1 MTRDRKILR
10 NRDFIGWVVTL
21 SLPVLVFVSVYLTST
36 PRYNQPLAQLV
47 TRFTPSEETPVQF
60 SFHWDV
66 YETEEL
72 ALEHCDV
79 PIMIVHIS
87 SQDTPEWGCPQDE
100 NENG

>member
-1 MTRDRKILR
+1 MTRDPKVLRSRNIL
-10 NRDFIGWVVTL
+10 GWMVTL
-21 SLPVLVFVSVYLTST
+21 SIPAALFAWGYF
-36 PRYNQPLAQLV
+36 QK
-47 TRFTPSEETPVQF
+47 TPSYEQPWAPLISDYSADQESPAQF
-60 SFHWDV
+60 AFHWDV

-72 ALEHCDV
+72 ALKHCDV